1 MKKALTH
8 IHLLLEREDFNY
20 VARTI
25 VDYYKSKVPSGIK
38 IRTTRFPDDSLK
50 GDYNVDDNVIQIRT
64 DYNKVSDFAISV
76 LHEIKHAMDAKS
88 YKGKHGRGPKGY
100 KESYQMEMNRQIAL
114 GKHHYNDNRYE
125 IGAEKWAVKEYNKFW
140 KNKL

>member
-1 MKKALTH
+1 MKKLLTK

-38 IRTTRFPDDSLK
+38 VRTTRFPDDSLK

-64 DYNKVSDFAISV
+64 DYKKVSDFEISV
-76 LHEIKHAMDAKS
+76 LH
-88 YKGKHGRGPKGY
+88 
-100 KESYQMEMNRQIAL
+100 
-114 GKHHYNDNRYE
+114 
-125 IGAEKWAVKEYNKFW
+125 
-140 KNKL
+140 